1 MSNVINTNVKSL
13 MARDSMTINQR
24 ALTTTMQRL
33 STGKRINSAA
43 DDAAGLGIAT
53 RMDSQIRGLNMA
65 IKNANDTISVV
76 QTAEGAMQE
85 VDGILQRMR
94 ELAVQAA
101 SDTNGSE
108 DRDYL
113 QKEISQLS
121 QEIDRIAG
129 TTQFNSMN
137 VLDGT
142 FKGKVFQIGSNQGQ
156 TMGVSIGSMK
166 ASMLGVASG
175 TSNVG
180 TPVVAAGGVEGLKAA
195 GQKATQTVVGMT
207 FSTNDTYAFDVIDG
221 ATGRTAVFEFVDTAA
236 AAETLD
242 LSSPVSKQKFLD
254 QLNKTLAESAGNT
267 SIEASKGS
275 FTDNT
280 DLTDPTNVNAVKFSI
295 SIDGGMPLKSVDLRD
310 RLSID
315 LAGALDD
322 VDLSEVALALESE
335 LQSLYD
341 DSIQVSQTAGVFT
354 VTDNKGRQII
364 LAQGGGDGTLFG
376 TDAANDGPL
385 LVNANPKNNIVA
397 QWSGNELLL
406 TNKSGGKITV
416 DNYDA
421 GAGVSASAVIF
432 DTKSVSASQN
442 YDPIALIGTDTSDK
456 LASFSGKTESSALA
470 VSFANRHGGDGTAS
484 ASFKLVT
491 ATGQE
496 IADLTGASAL
506 EIGDD
511 DTAVTNQTIIDD
523 VKAAIA
529 SGVASLNDAGIKVT
543 DFDVKFNGNT
553 LSITNSQGLSMKV
566 SEYSSTDTQAV
577 VTPLNELGA
586 AKTVSSQGYGW
597 SETRIKINPNAMS
610 VDLATGVTGNVVIQ
624 VDGED
629 VATAPAS
636 IAFND
641 VFDSWDGIGVTGEG
655 LAADLEDFLALHLD
669 FPGGAVT
676 DAEYSLANAKVE
688 WDAST
693 NELVIRDAGGHS
705 ITFDASALAD
715 AGEIF
720 VDPTVTGTS
729 NNNITT
735 GTTSNVSAGQVYEA
749 TQVTMKLS
757 DTKDGALNFKLNGV
771 ALDAASI
778 DWDAAEPAKVS
789 DLKDALDTMVN
800 TLNTDHPGAQ
810 YEYSLN
816 GTEITF
822 MNRAGSRIEI
832 SDFESE
838 GAGLQATLTPK
849 AGQGNAVTIGYNEA
863 LDTAEA
869 VGVSSVATNAA
880 LKLTGDDLV
889 SISVSDGTKSYTLR
903 SAAVDV
909 NDLASTQSFVAK
921 FNEVL
926 GASSI
931 RASMDTKGNLYL
943 NDSTG
948 GDVILTGFSSAR
960 GFDASWKPQAGQGQA
975 TTVNSGYVGSDA
987 PSSVQSESSGAVG
1000 SGGSVA
1006 QISIATQAGASNA
1019 LKVIDKAL
1027 SYVNHERS
1035 MLGAIENRLS
1045 HTIDNLTNVVTNTSA
1060 SKSRIMDTDYA
1071 AETTEWARAQII
1083 QQAATAMLAQANQ
1096 QPQSVLALLK

>member
-24 ALTTTMQRL
+24 ALTTSMQRL

-108 DRDYL
+108 DRGYL
-113 QKEISQLS
+113 QQEISQLS

-180 TPVVAAGGVEGLKAA
+180 APVVAAGGVEGLKAA

-207 FSTNDTYAFDVIDG
+207 FSTNDTYKFNVTDG
-221 ATGRTAVFEFVDTAA
+221 ATGRTAEFEFVDAAA

-254 QLNKTLAESAGNT
+254 QLNKKLAESAGDT

-275 FTDNT
+275 FADAT

-295 SIDGGMPLKSVDLRD
+295 SLDGGMPMKSVDLRD

-315 LAGALDD
+315 LDGALDD
-322 VDLSEVALALESE
+322 VDLADVELALKEE
-335 LQSLYD
+335 LQSMYD
-341 DSIQVSQTAGVFT
+341 DSIDVSEAGGVFT

-385 LVNANPKNNIVA
+385 LVDANPKNNIVA
-397 QWSGNELLL
+397 QWSGNELQL
-406 TNKSGGKITV
+406 TNKAGGKITV
-416 DNYDA
+416 EAYDA
-421 GAGVSASAVIF
+421 GADTTAVIF

-496 IADLTGASAL
+496 IADLSAGL
-506 EIGDD
+506 DIGDD
-511 DTAVTNQTIIDD
+511 DTAVTNQTIIDA

-529 SGVASLNDAGIKVT
+529 SGVGSLDDAGIKVT
-543 DFDVKFNGNT
+543 DFEVKFNGNT

-597 SETRIKINPNAMS
+597 SEVRVKLNPNSLAA
-610 VDLATGVTGNVVIQ
+610 DLATGTAGDLVVQ
-624 VDGED
+624 LDGQD
-629 VATAPAS
+629 STAGDNT
-636 IAFND
+636 IAFNT
-641 VFDSWDGIGVTGEG
+641 VFASWDGTQSGDD
-655 LAADLEDFLALHLD
+655 LAADLEDALKAITD
-669 FPGGAVT
+669 FATENNG
-676 DAEYSLANAKVE
+676 DAEVSLANVKVE

-693 NELVIRDAGGHS
+693 NELVIRDSGGHS
-705 ITFDASALAD
+705 LSFDSSGVGD
-715 AGEIF
+715 AGDIF
-720 VDPTVTGTS
+720 VAEKYVGTT

-771 ALDAASI
+771 ELDVAGI
-778 DWDAAEPAKVS
+778 DWDAADPAKVS

-832 SDFESE
+832 SDFASE

-849 AGQGNAVTIGYNEA
+849 AGQGDAVTIGYNEE

-889 SISVSDGTKSYTLR
+889 SISVSDGTKTYTLR

-909 NDLASTQSFVAK
+909 NDLASTQSFVSK

-960 GFDASWKPQAGQGQA
+960 GFDASWKPQAGQGEA

-987 PSSVQSESSGAVG
+987 PSSVQTGSSGAVG

-1027 SYVNHERS
+1027 SYVNHERT

-1071 AETTEWARAQII
+1071 AETTELARAQII